1 MIKLNDILSIEDL
14 SDFRIRLVLSWGQD
28 TEQNPLERYRN
39 NPDDPISHYLW
50 RGNKST
56 GFQVGTKVIGL
67 IRLSG
72 DNWLLTHVLEITQ
85 VKEVSENMALPSI
98 DDQLH
103 YWYDARPLE
112 AFEKYFG
119 RVIVNFHNTS
129 QNLIRLPETIIDQ
142 MEVVEILSNRFSER
156 DFPGYAN
163 VTVSWSQLHQIIS
176 RNNREWRTALQN
188 QKGIYLITDTKS
200 GKQYVGSA
208 YGANMIWGRWQD
220 YVLTGHGGNEEV
232 KKLSFEYIKQYF
244 QYSILEIADG
254 KSSDKYIFEREN
266 WWKQALLSRKFGYN
280 LN

>member
-1 MIKLNDILSIEDL
+1 MSQESAYI
-14 SDFRIRLVLSWGQD
+14 Q
-28 TEQNPLERYRN
+28 
-39 NPDDPISHYLW
+39 
-50 RGNKST
+50 ST
-56 GFQVGTKVIGL
+56 GFKVGTKVIGL

-85 VKEVSENMALPSI
+85 VKEVSESMALPSI

-129 QNLIRLPETIIDQ
+129 QNLIRIPETIIDQ
-142 MEVVEILSNRFSER
+142 IEVVEILSNRFSES

-188 QKGIYLITDTKS
+188 QKGIYLITDTNS

-220 YVLTGHGGNEEV
+220 YVLTGHGGNEEF
-232 KKLSFEYIKQYF
+232 KKLSFEYGR
-244 QYSILEIADG
+244 L
-254 KSSDKYIFEREN
+254 
-266 WWKQALLSRKFGYN
+266 
-280 LN
+280 